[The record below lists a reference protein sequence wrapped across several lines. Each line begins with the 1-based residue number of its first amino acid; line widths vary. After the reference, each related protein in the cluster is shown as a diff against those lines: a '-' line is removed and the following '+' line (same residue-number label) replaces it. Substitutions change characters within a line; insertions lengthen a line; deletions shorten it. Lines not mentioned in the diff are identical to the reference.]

1 MTELLLIIFVFRKLL
16 YRKKLFNWT
25 FARLRPETILQ
36 NEVRLGNFVEIKKSK
51 LADKVKVNHLS
62 YLGDS
67 TVGKNTNIGA
77 GITCNYDGKE
87 KYQSKIGNN
96 CFVEQIHYCSSEYW

>member
-1 MTELLLIIFVFRKLL
+1 M
-16 YRKKLFNWT
+16 
-25 FARLRPETILQ
+25 
-36 NEVRLGNFVEIKKSK
+36 GNFVEIKKSK

-77 GITCNYDGKE
+77 GTITCNYDGKN

-96 CFVEQIHYCSSEYW
+96 CFVGTNSSIIAPVNIGENSYIAAGSVITKKRSKKLFLNK